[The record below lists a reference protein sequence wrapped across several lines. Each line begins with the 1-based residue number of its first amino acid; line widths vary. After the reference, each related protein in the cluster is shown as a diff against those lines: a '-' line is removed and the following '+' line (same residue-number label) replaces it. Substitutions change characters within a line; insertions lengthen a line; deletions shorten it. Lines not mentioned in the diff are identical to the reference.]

1 MERLNQHP
9 SEGYKPRIGQTQHL
23 KAIAQ
28 AAFQHLPH
36 AAPIIEKHFG
46 SRVVPKG
53 LSQPRPVNLVMH
65 HGFDHS
71 TR

>member
-23 KAIAQ
+23 KTIAQ
-28 AAFQHLPH
+28 AAFKNIPGGAQL
-36 AAPIIEKHFG
+36 IEKHFG
-46 SRVVPKG
+46 NGVFPRG
-53 LSQPRPVNLVMH
+53 LTQAKQINQVMH